1 MKHFN
6 TIAAAVLAIPL
17 TTMPV
22 DAQRVSFEA
31 RGALTFPT
39 GDFGDTADGDAGFG
53 ADVFVNF
60 SPRLSVY
67 GGYQYE
73 MYECAGCDDGGYTAN
88 GFEAGAKLLFSRE
101 GGILPWLKV
110 GAIFNKLELEDGVVI
125 AESDRG
131 IGLQAAV
138 GADIPLGATLSFSP
152 ALRYQTWG
160 ADFDG
165 FGELTEVEIDVT
177 SFSLDLGLHIHPGG

>member
-1 MKHFN
+1 MKHLD
-6 TIAAAVLAIPL
+6 TVAAAVLAL
-17 TTMPV
+17 SLVAMPV
-22 DAQRVSFEA
+22 DAQQISFEG

-39 GDFGDTADGDAGFG
+39 GDFGDRADGDAGFG
-53 ADVFVNF
+53 ADVFVNV

-73 MYECAGCDDGGYTAN
+73 MYECAGCDTDGYTAN

-101 GGILPWLKV
+101 GGILPWAKI
-110 GAIFNKLELEDGVVI
+110 GAIFNTLEVEEGLVD

-138 GADIPLGATLSFSP
+138 GADIPLGETLSFSP
-152 ALRYQTWG
+152 ALRYQTWS
-160 ADFDG
+160 ADFDV
-165 FGELTEVEIDVT
+165 FGELTEVEVDVS
-177 SFSLDLGLHIHPGG
+177 SFALDLGLHVHPGG